1 MSKPNHTPDPKSG
14 DFDEELARVD
24 PKDVQIVEA
33 SPDRAVFSIQV
44 IVSGEEALSLERI
57 AQARGEEPGE
67 VVAALIRDAAGTAA

>member
-1 MSKPNHTPDPKSG
+1 MSKTNHTPDPKPG

-33 SPDRAVFSIQV
+33 SPDRAVSIQV

-67 VVAALIRDAAGTAA
+67 VVAALIRDAAGRAA